1 MRMADYSTPAMRIM
15 SRGLFDNLGLKL
27 ASLGLAFALWMVV
40 AGEQRDERT
49 LNAPLSL
56 ARLPKNTA
64 LLNVSGDFVT
74 IQVRGPKSLISGLSP
89 NEVDV
94 NLDLSTL
101 KEGENI
107 VAVKAD
113 QIDVPR
119 GVEVVQ
125 ISPKWVRLVLESVAE
140 RVVRIA
146 ARVEGN
152 PAAGYY
158 LKRASTHPD
167 RVRLVGPR
175 SEVDRL
181 EKVYTSA
188 ISVEGRSHDFGA
200 MTSLEPVGKLIKV
213 EGPALVQVSVEIR
226 MNPRPSSS

>member
-1 MRMADYSTPAMRIM
+1 MRIM
-15 SRGLFDNLGLKL
+15 STGLFDNLGLKF

-49 LNAPLSL
+49 LNAPLTL
-56 ARLPKNTA
+56 ARLPKNTT
-64 LLNVSGDFVT
+64 LLNVPGDFVT
-74 IQVRGPKSLISGLSP
+74 VQLRGPKSLISGLSP

-94 NLDLSTL
+94 NLDLSNL
-101 KEGENI
+101 KEGENL
-107 VAVKAD
+107 VAVKSE
-113 QIDVPR
+113 QVDVPR

-125 ISPKWVRLVLESVAE
+125 VSPRVVRLVLESVAE
-140 RVVRIA
+140 RTVRVA

-158 LKRASTHPD
+158 FKRASAHPD

-175 SEVDRL
+175 SEVNRL
-181 EKVYTSA
+181 EKVYTST
-188 ISVEGRSHDFGA
+188 ISIEGRSHDFGA
-200 MTSLEPVGKLIKV
+200 TTSLEPVGKLIKV

-226 MNPRPSSS
+226 TNPKSSSL